1 MLEFSAQRPFAPASD
16 KIAMTVP
23 DYDDSPPELR
33 RRAMRAEAIE
43 RRKALAPA
51 TVSAWSAA
59 ICDRLQ
65 ARWPTP
71 PGRVIGFCW
80 PVSQE
85 PDLRPLVLR
94 WMAQGAT
101 PVLPVVI
108 AADAPLR
115 FRPWIPETAESG
127 GGAMVADRFGIPTPV
142 DGPELAPDVLLLPLN
157 AFDAAGYRIGYGG
170 GFFDRTL
177 AALSAEGRRP
187 LAIGV
192 GFEVGCVDT
201 TLPQAHD
208 ERLDWIVTEAR
219 TLGRETFTK

>member
-16 KIAMTVP
+16 KIAMTVT
-23 DYDDSPPELR
+23 DHDDSPPELR
-33 RRAMRAEAIE
+33 RRALRAEAIE

-51 TVSAWSAA
+51 TVALGSAA

-65 ARWPTP
+65 ALWPTP

-101 PVLPVVI
+101 PVLPVVV

-115 FRPWIPETAESG
+115 FRPWIPQTSESS
-127 GGAMVADRFGIPTPV
+127 GGAMVADRYGIPTPV
-142 DGPELAPDVLLLPLN
+142 DGPELTPDVLLLPLN
-157 AFDAAGYRIGYGG
+157 AFDSAGYRIGYGG
-170 GFFDRTL
+170 GFFDRTIAAL
-177 AALSAEGRRP
+177 AAEGCRP
-187 LAIGV
+187 LAIGI
-192 GFEVGCVDT
+192 GFEISQVKT
-201 TLPQAHD
+201 TLPKPHD
-208 ERLDWIVTEAR
+208 ARLDWIVTEAR
-219 TLGRETFTK
+219 TLRVT